1 MLLFK
6 WNRIDVL
13 WETLTKLAK
22 YAQLCIMKK
31 YIKTICQAA
40 ELTYLVK

>member
-22 YAQLCIMKK
+22 YAPIVYYEK
-31 YIKTICQAA
+31 
-40 ELTYLVK
+40 VH